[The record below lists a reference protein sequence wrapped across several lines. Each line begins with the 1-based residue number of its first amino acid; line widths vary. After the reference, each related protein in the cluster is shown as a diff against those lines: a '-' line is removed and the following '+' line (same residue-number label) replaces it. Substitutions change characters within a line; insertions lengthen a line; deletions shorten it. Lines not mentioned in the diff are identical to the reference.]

1 MIAETNQKIFKIL
14 KAILEIILKT
24 LCQYFK
30 EVDYILYSYNFE
42 LHEGIKRDCEKFGMG
57 TKEENKTVKEE
68 KYTENWVNDELIIK
82 R

>member
-1 MIAETNQKIFKIL
+1 
-14 KAILEIILKT
+14 
-24 LCQYFK
+24 
-30 EVDYILYSYNFE
+30 
-42 LHEGIKRDCEKFGMG
+42 MG

>member
-1 MIAETNQKIFKIL
+1 M
-14 KAILEIILKT
+14 
-24 LCQYFK
+24 
-30 EVDYILYSYNFE
+30 DYILYSYNFE